1 MAYERE
7 VNSVGTFLYFVEE
20 NRLENSS
27 AGDLGFLGPL
37 RELLATEIVFA
48 GLHILNLF

>member
-1 MAYERE
+1 MAYEWE
-7 VNSVGTFLYFVEE
+7 TNSVDTFLYFNQK
-20 NRLENSS
+20 NRLENFS

-48 GLHILNLF
+48 GVHVQNSF